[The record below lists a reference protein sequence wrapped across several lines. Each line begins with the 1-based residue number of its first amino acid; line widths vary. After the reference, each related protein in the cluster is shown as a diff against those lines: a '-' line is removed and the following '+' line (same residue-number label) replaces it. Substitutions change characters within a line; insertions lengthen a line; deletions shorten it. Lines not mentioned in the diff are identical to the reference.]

1 MSTPPCFCLSQSPS
15 TLRRLRPGPR
25 PRQPVLA
32 SGRVRSRV
40 LGFLVLG
47 SVVVLGCIVSVGW
60 LDGRTTQVTSPLP
73 KLCVLF
79 LLKRKERLCCA
90 LAGARSAAER
100 APKCT
105 RTKRTG
111 SGRRGSSRHQ
121 YDLLKPYTHCLH
133 TLTQPSRLP
142 HRLRIPYHLG
152 LVTNYSCQRALAPLL
167 DKQSGPKNRLCSR
180 PSSGMP

>member
-1 MSTPPCFCLSQSPS
+1 MLERHPFPNLCLTAPMSTPRFCLSQSPS

-25 PRQPVLA
+25 PRRPLPSVVLA
-32 SGRVRSRV
+32 SGTVRSRV

-60 LDGRTTQVTSPLP
+60 LDGRTTQVTSRRLP

-111 SGRRGSSRHQ
+111 SGRRGSSRAQ
-121 YDLLKPYTHCLH
+121 AGSSRTGSGECTRRPRCKCLADE
-133 TLTQPSRLP
+133 R
-142 HRLRIPYHLG
+142 
-152 LVTNYSCQRALAPLL
+152 
-167 DKQSGPKNRLCSR
+167 
-180 PSSGMP
+180 